1 MAMLSIVPTP
11 IGNLQDVTIRAIRT
25 LLASDYILTEEV
37 VRTKN
42 FIDHLKENYRDL
54 VEVIKDP
61 KIIQFNEFQ
70 ENTYL
75 EKFTGLLSHD
85 ANISLTSSAGTPL
98 FSDPGFRLIQYALEH
113 NINIESLP
121 GPTAAIPALTLSG
134 MPQDQV
140 LFLGFLPKKVTKKE
154 NILSAL
160 KEKRDKI
167 FHPTVIIYESPHRI
181 VETLGG
187 ILKVFGNIQI
197 SICRELTKIH
207 EEHILLTVQ
216 EALEKYTA
224 AQPKGEFVLT
234 FSLT

>member
-25 LLASDYILTEEV
+25 LLSSDYILAEEV

-42 FIDHLKENYRDL
+42 FLDHLKEQYRDL
-54 VEVIKDP
+54 AEVVKDP

-75 EKFTGLLSHD
+75 EKFIELLSQD

-113 NINIESLP
+113 NIKIESLP

-140 LFLGFLPKKVTKKE
+140 LFVGFLPKKVSKKE
-154 NILSAL
+154 NILAAL
-160 KEKRDKI
+160 NKKRDKI
-167 FHPTVIIYESPHRI
+167 FHPTIVMYESPHRI
-181 VETLGG
+181 VETLGV
-187 ILKVFGNIQI
+187 ILKVFGNTQI
-197 SICRELTKIH
+197 CICRELTKIH
-207 EEHILLTVQ
+207 EEHIVLSTQ
-216 EALEKYTA
+216 EAFEKYTTT
-224 AQPKGEFVLT
+224 QPKGEFVLI